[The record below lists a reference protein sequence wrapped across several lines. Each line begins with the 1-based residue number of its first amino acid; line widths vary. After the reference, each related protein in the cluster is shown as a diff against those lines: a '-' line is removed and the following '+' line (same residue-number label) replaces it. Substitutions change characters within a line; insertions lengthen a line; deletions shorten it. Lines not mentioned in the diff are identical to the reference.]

1 MTKWSKRKRN
11 DSSFRRTYR
20 LRLVPDLKIEKEED
34 FIQNLCTKIL
44 GSRTKQ
50 LITRF
55 QNRRN
60 DKVYMEL
67 GSLRKAIEIY
77 SNRTV
82 RRYKISTI
90 WKSPCKQVLAHSLDL
105 QRVEIMT
112 DKPKERVLAKT
123 LITMINSSR
132 MQSKD
137 NLNFKMLKQNM

>member
-1 MTKWSKRKRN
+1 MIKWSKRKRN
-11 DSSFRRTYR
+11 DLSFRRTYR

-34 FIQNLCTKIL
+34 FILSLCTKIL

-55 QNRRN
+55 QNHRN
-60 DKVYMEL
+60 DKVYMEQ

-90 WKSPCKQVLAHSLDL
+90 WKSPCRQVLAHSLDL
-105 QRVEIMT
+105 LKVEIMT
-112 DKPKERVLAKT
+112 DKPKERALAKT

-132 MQSKD
+132 TLKG

>member
-34 FIQNLCTKIL
+34 FILNLCTKIL

-55 QNRRN
+55 QNLRN

-82 RRYKISTI
+82 RRYKISII
-90 WKSPCKQVLAHSLDL
+90 WKSPCRQALGHSFDL
-105 QRVEIMT
+105 QRVEIMI

-132 MQSKD
+132 TLPKD
-137 NLNFKMLKQNM
+137 NLNFKMLKLNM